1 MDEILTRLVTDLVGR
16 LTGPLTLRLFLQP
29 GVAAYL
35 ATRDGLKDAR
45 DGRPPHFW
53 RMVSGPPEARR
64 RRAKETWSAILK
76 VFAMAVILDCV
87 YQLLVFRWVYPVEAM
102 VTATVLAIVPYML
115 LRGVV
120 NRIAR
125 AWNHSQNEAL
135 R

>member
-1 MDEILTRLVTDLVGR
+1 
-16 LTGPLTLRLFLQP
+16 
-29 GVAAYL
+29 
-35 ATRDGLKDAR
+35 
-45 DGRPPHFW
+45 
-53 RMVSGPPEARR
+53 
-64 RRAKETWSAILK
+64 
-76 VFAMAVILDCV
+76 VF
-87 YQLLVFRWVYPVEAM
+87 PVEAM